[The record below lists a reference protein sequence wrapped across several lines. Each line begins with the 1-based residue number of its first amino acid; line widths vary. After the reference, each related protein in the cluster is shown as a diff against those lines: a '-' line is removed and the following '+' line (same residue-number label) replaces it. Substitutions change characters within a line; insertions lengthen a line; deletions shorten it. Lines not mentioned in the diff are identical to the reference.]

1 MADPEADT
9 RNRWRLCTVTQV
21 EKFKSFARILPVW
34 ASTIALSISFA
45 QLSTFFISQANIMDR
60 NSVPTSQFQQILSPS
75 SASSTPSFLC
85 SAEVFTYA
93 GQLECFYDEATDGT
107 RSISNAMFLSEIG
120 IGSSFSTAIVKII
133 QRATGG
139 EEKGWLRNITLI

>member
-21 EKFKSFARILPVW
+21 EEFKSFARILPVW

-60 NSVPTSQFQQILSPS
+60 KLGSNFTIPADPVPIFSVINALVLVQCR
-75 SASSTPSFLC
+75 SFHLRRT
-85 SAEVFTYA
+85 A
-93 GQLECFYDEATDGT
+93 
-107 RSISNAMFLSEIG
+107 RMFL
-120 IGSSFSTAIVKII
+120 
-133 QRATGG
+133 R
-139 EEKGWLRNITLI
+139 